1 MKPPPPSTP
10 SSRRRFSPG
19 QKPSKNISIKK
30 EVYPITHVHS
40 AQLEVES
47 IKQENEYS
55 DTSMESIQYKE
66 QLIDRLYHD
75 DKPTLN
81 KSYNKG
87 HISTTDYKF
96 ELYNLFLTI
105 KSYSEDIAK

>member
-30 EVYPITHVHS
+30 EVDPITHVHS

-47 IKQENEYS
+47 IKQENEYF

-75 DKPTLN
+75 ANPVLKTSYDKG
-81 KSYNKG
+81 Y
-87 HISTTDYKF
+87 ISTADYKF
-96 ELYNLFLTI
+96 ELDNLFWLSRATMMI
-105 KSYSEDIAK
+105 SQN